1 MVLYWG
7 CRSLQDIYMPQ
18 LPVQWQR
25 EHPNFTFIPVLSEPK
40 PEDNWQGRSGFVHQA
55 ILNDFASLSG
65 YQVYA
70 CGAPIMI
77 DLGKKAFVAHG
88 LPEDEFFAD
97 SFTYST

>member
-7 CRSLQDIYMPQ
+7 CRSRADLYMPE
-18 LPVQWQR
+18 LPAQWAK
-25 EHPNFTFIPVLSEPK
+25 EHPNFTFIPVLSDAK
-40 PEDNWQGRSGFVHQA
+40 PEDNWTGRTGFVHQA
-55 ILNDFASLSG
+55 VLDDFESLAG

-70 CGAPIMI
+70 CGAPLMI
-77 DLGKKAFVAHG
+77 DATKTTFMERG